1 VKFESYLPQ
10 PGHLPT
16 KREKIRME
24 REKLTK
30 ELLFHIRLG
39 EDSSIEFKAVMFDG
53 NKPKNP
59 NKDKMAHEIAAFA
72 NGKGGRILLGIDDK
86 TRDVIGIDEDK
97 VDNTELWIV
106 NISQQNI
113 NPPVQLDTRIL
124 QLPNQQGDLKT
135 VICVDIPRSISVHQS
150 TGRYYQRVG
159 STKQEMKPEVLARLF
174 QQRSQSRLIRFD
186 ETLVPKT
193 SKEDVDPSL
202 KQRFLKPLTPEHEQF
217 YKLHL
222 TAKDDYGDVGLSVS
236 GVLLLTANPTQWL
249 HNAYIQCVHYSGTD
263 RDANTQLDAQDL
275 VGPIDQQINGALEFV
290 KRNMRIEATKAVGRI
305 DIPQYDLGVLF
316 EAIVNAVAH
325 RDYSMTGRRIRLH
338 MFADRLELFSP
349 GQLSNSLT
357 IDGLMENTVT
367 RNEALVNLLSRY
379 YQAREEA
386 GRQALIERRGEGVP
400 KIINTSK
407 ELSGKEP
414 EYRLVDDSEL
424 LLTIYAASKRKLQD

>member
-1 VKFESYLPQ
+1 
-10 PGHLPT
+10 
-16 KREKIRME
+16 
-24 REKLTK
+24 
-30 ELLFHIRLG
+30 
-39 EDSSIEFKAVMFDG
+39 
-53 NKPKNP
+53 
-59 NKDKMAHEIAAFA
+59 
-72 NGKGGRILLGIDDK
+72 
-86 TRDVIGIDEDK
+86 
-97 VDNTELWIV
+97 
-106 NISQQNI
+106 
-113 NPPVQLDTRIL
+113 
-124 QLPNQQGDLKT
+124 
-135 VICVDIPRSISVHQS
+135 
-150 TGRYYQRVG
+150 
-159 STKQEMKPEVLARLF
+159 
-174 QQRSQSRLIRFD
+174 
-186 ETLVPKT
+186 
-193 SKEDVDPSL
+193 
-202 KQRFLKPLTPEHEQF
+202 
-217 YKLHL
+217 
-222 TAKDDYGDVGLSVS
+222 
-236 GVLLLTANPTQWL
+236 
-249 HNAYIQCVHYSGTD
+249 VHYSGTD